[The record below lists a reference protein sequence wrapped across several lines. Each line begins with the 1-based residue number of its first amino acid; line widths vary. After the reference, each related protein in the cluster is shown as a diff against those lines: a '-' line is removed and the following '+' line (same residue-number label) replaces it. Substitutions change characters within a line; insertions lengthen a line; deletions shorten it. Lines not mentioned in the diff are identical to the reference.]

1 MDINNNPTSEN
12 SEGIYIET
20 IILKN
25 TYFVTNKLKVEIQ
38 TLRALLLRAQVK

>member
-1 MDINNNPTSEN
+1 MLSRNMDINNSISED

-25 TYFVTNKLKVEIQ
+25 TYFITNKL
-38 TLRALLLRAQVK
+38 